1 MLYLNRGK
9 IVCSPQFGYC
19 LKLHTLMTGTGN
31 NIKLLLFCQVDELN
45 CIAGYTDCEVCILF
59 FLRMLHCI
67 NKLFFAKY
75 INIQMMCTL
84 IKVSVH
90 YIYKV
95 IDSFL
100 LVVSKCA
107 RIDGLCRRGRGS

>member
-1 MLYLNRGK
+1 MKARALKTVIKPDYRQFRLRKLNTPEF
-9 IVCSPQFGYC
+9 S
-19 LKLHTLMTGTGN
+19 H
-31 NIKLLLFCQVDELN
+31 IKLLLFCQVDELN

-75 INIQMMCTL
+75 IDIQMMCTL

-107 RIDGLCRRGRGS
+107 RIDGLCIGNTI